1 MYTTNVIENLNKI
14 FRKAI
19 KIRNNFLTD
28 MVLMKILYL
37 YVINLTEKWKLGYVR
52 EWYLIK
58 GQLVIEHEE
67 RGCYKLMIFN
77 H

>member
-37 YVINLTEKWKLGYVR
+37 YAINLTEKWKLGYVR